1 MIDPIGVKPG
11 TVQDRPVTLGP
22 DTKVVPLAPVRATEA
37 AAVAE
42 TEVRAAAREMAAR
55 PPVDA
60 DRVAQIKRALEEGR
74 FPITPSLIADR
85 LIAAELSWAERHD
98 KN

>member
-11 TVQDRPVTLGP
+11 TVQDRPVALGR
-22 DTKVVPLAPVRATEA
+22 DTKVVALTPVRGIEA
-37 AAVAE
+37 SAVAE
-42 TEVRAAAREMAAR
+42 TEVRAAAREMAAK

-60 DRVAQIKRALEEGR
+60 DRVEQIKRALEEGR